1 MQSVEIARAVRK
13 ANLESAVLALL
24 RFGEEEGYDGIEVSA
39 TADDGQTVIDLSF
52 TKSGI
57 AMSGESL

>member
-24 RFGEEEGYDGIEVSA
+24 RFAQEEGYDGLEVSA
-39 TADDGQTVIDLSF
+39 SVDDGQSVIDLSF
-52 TKSGI
+52 TQKGVP
-57 AMSGESL
+57 MSGESL

>member
-24 RFGEEEGYDGIEVSA
+24 RFCEEEGYDGIEV
-39 TADDGQTVIDLSF
+39 TAYVADTGTVIDVQY
-52 TKSGI
+52 TKDGV
-57 AMSGESL
+57 AMAGESL

>member
-24 RFGEEEGYDGIEVSA
+24 RFAQDEGYDGLEVSA
-39 TADDGQTVIDLSF
+39 SVDDGQSVIDLSF
-52 TKSGI
+52 TQKGVP
-57 AMSGESL
+57 MSGESL

>member
-13 ANLESAVLALL
+13 ANLEGAVLALL
-24 RFGEEEGYDGIEVSA
+24 RFGEEEGYDGLEVSA
-39 TADDGQTVIDLSF
+39 SNDDGQTVIDLSF

-57 AMSGESL
+57 PMSGESL